1 MITNQFQQIK
11 PMSGSN
17 NNDTM
22 TSHYLALINDKYTPE
37 YKIDKGTRQKAE
49 VILHEYFNSFPEDL
63 KVIAVYLICVGRNN

>member
-37 YKIDKGTRQKAE
+37 YKIDKGTR
-49 VILHEYFNSFPEDL
+49 
-63 KVIAVYLICVGRNN
+63 